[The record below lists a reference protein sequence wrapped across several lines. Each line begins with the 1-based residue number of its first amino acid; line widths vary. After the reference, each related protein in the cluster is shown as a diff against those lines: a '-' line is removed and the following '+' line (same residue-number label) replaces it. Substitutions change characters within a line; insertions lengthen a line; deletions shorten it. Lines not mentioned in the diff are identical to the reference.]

1 MNATAMTREDLW
13 KQYEIKID
21 LYKHYLK
28 LTIEINVFY
37 YAITGALVSY
47 YLAHRDD
54 SAVRFALIL
63 PLLMSVLFA
72 LLFIY
77 GAIINR
83 LSRAE
88 IFRVRDAL
96 GLHVA
101 PDLSVLGWLLS
112 ICAVLMLLVAA
123 GLGGVVVGF
132 LPVA

>member
-1 MNATAMTREDLW
+1 MTREDLW